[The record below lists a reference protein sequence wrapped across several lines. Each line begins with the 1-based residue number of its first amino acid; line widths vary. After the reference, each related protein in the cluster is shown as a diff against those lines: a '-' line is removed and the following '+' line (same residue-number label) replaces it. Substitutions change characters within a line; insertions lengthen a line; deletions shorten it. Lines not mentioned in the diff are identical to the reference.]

1 MKGMVKGKKSLDE
14 IVEVTIPSNTRHL
27 HMMRVLT
34 STLAQSMGFSSTD
47 SENAALAVEEAL
59 TNVIEHGFHGENTH
73 RMQVIFELKTK
84 LFRVRIVH
92 NGDQVEQADVAR
104 ADDLSNYYMQ
114 KKRGGLGIVLM
125 KKCMDEVTYKSG
137 RRKNECCMVKYLRKQ
152 AS

>member
-1 MKGMVKGKKSLDE
+1 MKRKNGLNEV
-14 IVEVTIPSNTRHL
+14 VEVTIPSDTRHL

-34 STLAQSMGFSSTD
+34 STLAESMGFARAD

-59 TNVIEHGFHGENTH
+59 TNVIEHAYHGEKTH
-73 RMQVIFELKTK
+73 RMQVVFELKGER
-84 LFRVRIVH
+84 FRVRIVH
-92 NGDQVEQADVAR
+92 NGDQLGDSDVAM
-104 ADDLSNYYMQ
+104 AEDLSSYYQQ

-137 RRKNECCMVKYLRKQ
+137 RGKNECCMVKYLRKQ